1 MLLCAAQYR
10 PGQSN
15 GPKAQPQHNTGW
27 DVGCTRRLASSNTGG
42 RKGEG
47 KEEGRGISKG
57 AVGIER
63 EDPSNHDQVLVK
75 QQYQCASQCLCLRQ
89 RWIQVPMGNRQ
100 RIHQQPHSRCQAH
113 SCRALYGSDR
123 PRPTLHSTSSRSPN
137 NAIQSRFPSP

>member
-47 KEEGRGISKG
+47 KEEGRGTEARPKRAETMAASCVRPLRSKPDSS
-57 AVGIER
+57 VI
-63 EDPSNHDQVLVK
+63 
-75 QQYQCASQCLCLRQ
+75 
-89 RWIQVPMGNRQ
+89 
-100 RIHQQPHSRCQAH
+100 
-113 SCRALYGSDR
+113 R
-123 PRPTLHSTSSRSPN
+123 PRTASSTKNKGRN
-137 NAIQSRFPSP
+137 EQVIVRQKL